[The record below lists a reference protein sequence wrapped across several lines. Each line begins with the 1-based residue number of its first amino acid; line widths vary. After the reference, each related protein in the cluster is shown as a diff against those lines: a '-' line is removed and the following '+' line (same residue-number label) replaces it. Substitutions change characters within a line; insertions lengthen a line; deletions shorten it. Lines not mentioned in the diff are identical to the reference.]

1 MFVQNESMTID
12 AAEVL
17 AGTELF
23 GHLDR
28 PTIDAL
34 AESAQP
40 KTFTKNE
47 DIFQRGEH
55 GDSLYV
61 VVSGRVKVYV
71 EYEPGTEMLL
81 TTLGPG
87 EVFGEIALLDDGGRS
102 ASAAALEATTVLALR
117 RVNLLELIHTNP
129 HLADPVLRSVGETVR
144 RLTERAWDLIFL
156 DLPGRVAKLLLEEA
170 DPDALG
176 GPRVELGLT
185 QSDIAGL
192 VGGSRQAVN
201 QVLRHFQQRGYIETS
216 GSAIVIKKPD
226 DLKRRATT

>member
-1 MFVQNESMTID
+1 MTVD

-17 AGTELF
+17 SQTELF
-23 GHLDR
+23 GHLGR
-28 PTIDAL
+28 TEID
-34 AESAQP
+34 SIAQHA
-40 KTFTKNE
+40 TERAFTKNQ
-47 DIFQRGEH
+47 DIFHRGDH

-81 TTLGPG
+81 TTLGPH
-87 EVFGEIALLDDGGRS
+87 EVFGEIALLDDAGRS
-102 ASAAALEATTVLALR
+102 ASAAALEATTLLTLK
-117 RVNLLELIHTNP
+117 RVNLLELIHQNP
-129 HLADPVLRSVGETVR
+129 QLADPVLRSVGETVR

-156 DLPGRVAKLLLEEA
+156 DLPGRVAKLLLDQA
-170 DPDALG
+170 ATSG
-176 GPRVELGLT
+176 GARVELGLT

-201 QVLRHFQQRGYIETS
+201 QVLRHFQQRGYIQMD
-216 GSAIVIKKPD
+216 GQAIVIVKPE